1 MHCQMPPR
9 AEMKMISCVKGRVWD
24 VAVDL
29 RSESKTFLQWF
40 AQELSPDNLETMV
53 IPEGCAHGFQSLE
66 PGCEL
71 LYLHTAHYDSGSE
84 KGFLPTDPQLNIRWP
99 LPITMLSDRDRNHP
113 PLQVGLWRNSPMN
126 CRHCS
131 AELRHTFLDLGYRAA
146 FERVPESIGSE
157 CTRTLLPVAA
167 EGMCAMLAG
176 ADRGFCL
183 RVGTLL

>member
-1 MHCQMPPR
+1 MKITASPISGVFVLKSNPVSDNRGSFARMFCSEELSEILGTRQIAQINLSKTTSPGTVRGMHCQMPPR
-9 AEMKMISCVKGRVWD
+9 AEMKMVSCVKGRVWD

-66 PGCEL
+66 PVCEL
-71 LYLHTAHYDSGSE
+71 LYLHTAHYDPRSE

-113 PLQVGLWRNSPMN
+113 PLQ
-126 CRHCS
+126 
-131 AELRHTFLDLGYRAA
+131 
-146 FERVPESIGSE
+146 
-157 CTRTLLPVAA
+157 
-167 EGMCAMLAG
+167 
-176 ADRGFCL
+176 ADFGGIRL
-183 RVGTLL
+183 